1 MRVNRIF
8 LGFSFIFLGSAFAWA
23 QMKTISGKVLGSDG
37 QPQADVSV
45 TIQGSTKKTYTD
57 DSGNFSIDAEP
68 GQTIEILSFDDE
80 TASFIVNDQSF
91 YDVVLQSPVTENKEP
106 AEKKETVIEG
116 VVVTALGIT
125 REKKSLGYATQ
136 SVNGD
141 DLSVTRESNPIN
153 SLSGKVSGLQ
163 IVNNSG
169 TMGGSTQIRLRGMR
183 SLSQS
188 NKPLIVVDGIPL
200 IDQNINDKNTERG
213 AGGIDYGDSF
223 GDINP
228 DDIANISVLKGAT
241 AAALYGSRA
250 MNGAIMITT
259 KKAKRGKTEIVF
271 NSGVVFD
278 KVYKMPHQQK
288 LYGGGGSKTFATKN
302 INGVDYL
309 VVDYRTDESWGPKYD
324 PNVKVL
330 HWNAFDPEFS
340 NDYLV
345 AKPWIYPKND
355 YKKFFKT
362 GVTYNNGIS
371 FSRSVENTNIRV
383 GYNNTKSSGIT
394 PNSDLTK
401 NSLSMNLNSKLSD
414 DLKINAS
421 AAYTSTR
428 GFNRPEVGYDNNNI
442 IQKMFHFG
450 QTSLDYNDL
459 QKYELA
465 DGTQRTWNRE
475 SWDNPK
481 PAYSD
486 NPYWTI
492 NKNTNKD
499 NRDRLYGTAGLIYNL
514 TKDMYV
520 NGKVML
526 DTYTLHTENRTAVGS
541 HALSQFKISERKYTD
556 LNYEATL
563 HYDKNIGNFSLNSFA
578 GTNRREY
585 TYRRMNGKT
594 KGGLIIR
601 DWYNLNN
608 SLEPSL
614 VMNEKEKKRV
624 NSLFYSFSLGYDN
637 FVFLETTGRND
648 WSSSLPSKNNSFFYP
663 SVATSF
669 VVTRYLT
676 SNWLEF
682 LKIRGGYSEVRN
694 DTDPYQLINTF
705 YNIDEEEDPDY
716 GSLYLKDPWFWLTTV
731 AKTDKLKPEK
741 LESFELGVEFQMFQR
756 RLNGDISLYQTTTK
770 DLITKVPLDG
780 SAGFKYAMMNAGKLV
795 NKGIEVSLNIVP
807 IRKENFRW
815 DFNYNFSKSDNEIK
829 SLSEDLSSL
838 TIAKAPFNAFVVALP
853 GYRYG
858 QIYGTDFVYKDGKKV
873 VGSNGLYLKTDKN
886 VPLGSI
892 LPDFNMS
899 FRNSFTYKNWS
910 LGFQIDWQKGGK
922 YFSTTHMLGM
932 SSGILPETAAN
943 GIRENGIIVDGVKE
957 NGKPNDIR
965 VSATEYSKHFFSG
978 PSAQNVF
985 DADYIKLRE
994 LSIAY
999 SLPSQYLGDFINSIT
1014 FSAFARN
1021 LFVWGLDWKSMDP
1034 EVANYGSGN
1043 ASGIEGGSMPTTRS
1057 FGVNVQVKF

>member
-1 MRVNRIF
+1 M
-8 LGFSFIFLGSAFAWA
+8 STAFVWA

-45 TIQGSTKKTYTD
+45 MIQGSTKKTYTD
-57 DSGNFSIDAEP
+57 DAGEFSIDAEP

-91 YDVVLQSPVTENKEP
+91 YDVVLKPLKTERDDPSKRKE
-106 AEKKETVIEG
+106 KVLDDVI
-116 VVVTALGIT
+116 VTALGIT

-141 DLSVTRESNPIN
+141 DLSKTRETNPIN

-163 IVNNSG
+163 VINNSG
-169 TMGGSTQIRLRGMR
+169 TIGGSTQIRLRGMR

-200 IDQNINDKNTERG
+200 IDQNINSKSTERG
-213 AGGIDYGDSF
+213 AGGIDYGDTF

-228 DDIANISVLKGAT
+228 DDIENISVLKGAT

-259 KKAKRGKTEIVF
+259 KKAKRGKTEIVL

-278 KVYKMPHQQK
+278 KIYKMPHQQK
-288 LYGGGGSKTFATKN
+288 LYGGGGSNKFVTQN
-302 INGVDYL
+302 INGVDFL
-309 VVDYRTDESWGPKYD
+309 IVDYRTDESWGPKYD
-324 PNVKVL
+324 PNVNVL
-330 HWNAFDPEFS
+330 HWNAFDPEFAD
-340 NDYLV
+340 DYLK

-355 YKKFFKT
+355 YKEFFKT
-362 GVTYNNGIS
+362 GITHNNGIS
-371 FSRSVENTNIRV
+371 FSRSIENTNVRV
-383 GYNNTKSSGIT
+383 SYNNSKSSGIT

-414 DLKINAS
+414 DLKLDAS
-421 AAYTSTR
+421 ATYTSTK
-428 GFNRPEVGYDNNNI
+428 GFNRPEVGYSNSNI
-442 IQKMFHFG
+442 LQKMFQFG
-450 QTSLDYNDL
+450 QTSLDYKDL
-459 QKYELA
+459 QKYQLA
-465 DGTQRTWNRE
+465 DGTQRTWNRR
-475 SWDNPK
+475 SWNNSN

-486 NPYWTI
+486 NPYWTVY
-492 NKNTNKD
+492 KNTNED
-499 NRDRLYGTAGLIYNL
+499 NRDRLFGTAGLIYNITNDL
-514 TKDMYV
+514 YV

-526 DTYTLHTENRTAVGS
+526 DTYTTHISEKTAVGS
-541 HALSQFKISERKYTD
+541 HSLSEYITSERKYTD
-556 LNYEATL
+556 LNYEATV

-578 GTNRREY
+578 GTNRRDY
-585 TYRRMNGKT
+585 KYRYMYGKT
-594 KGGLIIR
+594 KGGLVIR

-608 SLEPSL
+608 SMEPSIVL
-614 VMNEKEKKRV
+614 NQKEKKRV
-624 NSLFYSFSLGYDN
+624 NSLFYSLSLGYDN

-669 VVTRYLT
+669 VITRYLE
-676 SNWLEF
+676 SNWLNF

-705 YNIDEEEDPDY
+705 YNFDIESEPDY
-716 GSLYLKDPWFWLTTV
+716 ESLFLKDPWFWLTTT
-731 AKTDKLKPEK
+731 AKTNNLKPEK
-741 LESFELGVEFQMFQR
+741 LESYEVGIEFQLFKS
-756 RLNGDISLYQTTTK
+756 RLSGDISFYQTTTK

-780 SAGFKYAMMNAGKLV
+780 SAGFYNALMNAGKLV
-795 NKGIEVSLNIVP
+795 NKGVEVSLNIVP
-807 IRKENFRW
+807 IKTENFKW
-815 DFNYNFSKSDNEIK
+815 NFNYNFSKSDNEIK
-829 SLSEDLSSL
+829 SLAEDLTSL
-838 TIAKAPFNAFVVALP
+838 TIAKAPFNAFVVAIP

-873 VGSNGLYLKTDKN
+873 VGKDGLYLKTVNN

-910 LGFQIDWQKGGK
+910 LGLQIDWQKGGK
-922 YFSTTHMLGM
+922 YFSTTYMLGM
-932 SSGILPETAAN
+932 NSGILPQTADN
-943 GIRENGIIVDGVKE
+943 NIRENGIIVDGVKE
-957 NGKPNDIR
+957 DGTPNDIR
-965 VSATEYSKHFFSG
+965 VSASEYSKHFFNG

-985 DADYIKLRE
+985 DADFVKLRE
-994 LSIAY
+994 LSVSY
-999 SLPSQYLGDFINSIT
+999 TLTGQYLGDYINSIT
-1014 FSAFARN
+1014 FSAFGRN
-1021 LFVWGLDWKSMDP
+1021 LFAWGLDWKSMDP

-1057 FGVNVQVKF
+1057 FGLNVQVKF